1 MDCMNCFGYNT
12 QTVTGGADT
21 LHGAMQTPCTVRCI
35 PSAWYDAVILWRLS
49 ITSFVVLEYALK
61 IIFAL

>member
-1 MDCMNCFGYNT
+1 MNCFGYNT

-21 LHGAMQTPCTVRCI
+21 LHGAMQTACTVRCI

-49 ITSFVVLEYALK
+49 ITSLVVLENTH
-61 IIFAL
+61 